1 MKLTRNDEKKEPTCY
16 VHNQQLFFKASTTG
30 NECVKIYYEI
40 NNENNNVSNK
50 ANKWTEKGQ

>member
-16 VHNQQLFFKASTTG
+16 MHNQQLFFKASTTG

-50 ANKWTEKGQ
+50 ANK